1 MSLNNCLSEIFFMN
15 IVILGQSEATL
26 SHQQMFS
33 KRFNQGL
40 ASFIN
45 GREGGIKILIKKI
58 LLSGAEH

>member
-1 MSLNNCLSEIFFMN
+1 MN